1 MQTFYLPEA
10 KEDDSF
16 DAEELCEWIMRSKLL
31 SKHMVENHK
40 RIQRQRDREVEND
53 SECPAQPRRIKPDDL

>member
-16 DAEELCEWIMRSKLL
+16 DAEELCEWVMRSKLL
-31 SKHMVENHK
+31 SKHMVEDHK
-40 RIQRQRDREVEND
+40 RIQGQRNPDIEND